1 MLQKT
6 CLFCLT
12 KIYGV
17 RFTLWIL
24 TTTYK
29 LYTKRDPH
37 NARMRSR
44 YALGRSKILSSFSP
58 FVDRSSQNKV
68 GMCRRRLFFHSTIS
82 CVFLEIFA
90 ISLRSCPNGRLL
102 SGNGPK
108 FLTQSGQFYIKIRVA
123 IEHVSKFW

>member
-58 FVDRSSQNKV
+58 FVDQSSQNKV
-68 GMCRRRLFFHSTIS
+68 GMCRRRLFSVRRYLVSFWRYSRLAYEVVRTAAN
-82 CVFLEIFA
+82 FLGMAQNF
-90 ISLRSCPNGRLL
+90 
-102 SGNGPK
+102 
-108 FLTQSGQFYIKIRVA
+108 
-123 IEHVSKFW
+123 